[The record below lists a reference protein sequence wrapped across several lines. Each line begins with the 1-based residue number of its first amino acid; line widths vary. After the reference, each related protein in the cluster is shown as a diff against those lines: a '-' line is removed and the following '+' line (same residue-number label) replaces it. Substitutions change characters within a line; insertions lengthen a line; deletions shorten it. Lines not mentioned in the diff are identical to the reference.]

1 MVNEG
6 LNKLVNR
13 RIKMKIKVNIGNG
26 VCATITYL
34 KGDGN
39 LEFQTGNTGI
49 LHTPSGSNLY
59 FEVVES

>member
-1 MVNEG
+1 
-6 LNKLVNR
+6 
-13 RIKMKIKVNIGNG
+13 MKIKVNIGNG

-34 KGDGN
+34 KGDGE
-39 LEFQTGNTGI
+39 LEFKTSNAGI